1 MADHY
6 PYRIAS
12 GRADLILIW
21 QPGKDD
27 APDALAV
34 DDVGRL
40 LAFPDLDRL
49 QRHCEDNGWGL
60 VSEGEGTLD
69 LDDVR
74 GWVEHPHLHPPQG
87 SVSAGLLLDA
97 WNFFDDLSHTL
108 KAESALT
115 SQGPVHDNA
124 YEKIFGGEALV
135 TDAGDGAWTVE
146 ETAAVRALLR
156 AGLNLWDRAVQGDLS
171 ASGGE

>member
-49 QRHCEDNGWGL
+49 QQHCEDNGWGL
-60 VSEGEGTLD
+60 VSEGRAPSTWTMYADGSSTRTSTRPKVRSPPGCCWTRGTSSTTS
-69 LDDVR
+69 
-74 GWVEHPHLHPPQG
+74 P
-87 SVSAGLLLDA
+87 
-97 WNFFDDLSHTL
+97 TL
-108 KAESALT
+108 
-115 SQGPVHDNA
+115 
-124 YEKIFGGEALV
+124 
-135 TDAGDGAWTVE
+135 
-146 ETAAVRALLR
+146 
-156 AGLNLWDRAVQGDLS
+156 
-171 ASGGE
+171 

>member
-60 VSEGEGTLD
+60 VREGEGTLD

-124 YEKIFGGEALV
+124 YEKIFGGEALA

>member
-21 QPGKDD
+21 QPGQDD
-27 APDALAV
+27 GADELAV

-40 LAFPDLDRL
+40 LVFPDLDRL
-49 QRHCEDNGWGL
+49 QRHCEDHGWEL
-60 VSEGEGTLD
+60 VREGEGTLD

-74 GWVEHPHLHPPQG
+74 GWVEHPHLHPLHG

-97 WNFFDDLSHTL
+97 WNFFDDLSRSL
-108 KAESALT
+108 KAESALPP
-115 SQGPVHDNA
+115 QGPVHDNA

-146 ETAAVRALLR
+146 EAAAVRALLR
-156 AGLNLWDRAVQGDLS
+156 AGLNLWDRAVRGDLA